1 MASYVVLA
9 NLTDQAIRT
18 MKEAPQRRQQAMELA
33 QKMGVT
39 ITARYLTMG
48 AYDFVFLAEAPDDET
63 VSRFALA
70 IGSLGNIR
78 TTTMRAY
85 KDEEADRLLQGLP

>member
-9 NLTDQAIRT
+9 NLTDQAVRT
-18 MKEAPQRRQQAMELA
+18 IKEAPQRRQQAMELA

-85 KDEEADRLLQGLP
+85 KDEEADRLLQSLP